1 MLIEIH
7 ILQNHAPSNLNRDDT
22 GSPKDCI
29 FGGFRRSR
37 ISSQCIK
44 RSIRR
49 SSVFEEEIEGMKMGI
64 RTVMLP
70 IIVKDALVKAGID
83 EKLASIAAKKISEFG
98 KKEKKE
104 SSGEEEESTKEKKL
118 TTKQIIFF
126 SPQDIDAVIDVLK
139 EEIKAQKTAEN
150 LSKVKT
156 TELQAKIQKKGVRP
170 ISPDIALFGRMT
182 TSEAFEDVDA
192 SIQVAHAISTNKMEH
207 EFDFFTAVDDKKQKG
222 EDMEEKGA
230 SMIGDVEFNSS
241 CYYKYFSLDVDGFL
255 NNMTRNDSDD
265 QKEAKQFLLKTIKA
279 FLKAAIYTTPTGKQN
294 TFAAHQ
300 LPDGILVEVRPK
312 KVPVSYANAFLKPCM
327 PLKDQDLME
336 VSLERFS
343 DHVNLI
349 TKKFSLES
357 IVRLWFTTKEKEGNP
372 VVTIEN
378 ATTCNTIDDLLRQ
391 LAKTVESNLS

>member
-49 SSVFEEEIEGMKMGI
+49 SSVFEEEIKGMEMGI

-70 IIVKDALVKAGID
+70 SIVKDALVKAGID

-104 SSGEEEESTKEKKL
+104 SSGEEDESTKEKRL
-118 TTKQIIFF
+118 TTKQIMFF
-126 SPQDIDAVIDVLK
+126 SPQDIDAVIEVLK

-156 TELQAKIQKKGVRP
+156 TDLQTKIQKKGVRP

-222 EDMEEKGA
+222 EEMEEKGA

-255 NNMTRNDSDD
+255 SNMTRTDSEDPE
-265 QKEAKQFLLKTIKA
+265 KAKQFLLKTIKA

-312 KVPVSYANAFLKPCM
+312 KVPVSYANAFLNPCV
-327 PLKDQDLME
+327 PSKGKDLME

-357 IVRLWFTTKEKEGNP
+357 IARLWFTTKEKDGNP

-378 ATTCNTIDDLLRQ
+378 ATTCNTIDDLLKQ
-391 LAKTVESNLS
+391 LVSTVESI